1 MSLIDL
7 LYIRI
12 SFPLGVVN
20 LFKTVAISLRLPA
33 LLFSRRI
40 PTNCSR
46 IFCGIQTAWT
56 SGKRGKIQ
64 MKSFPLKSR
73 KSKMIATR
81 VCVASLHLQ
90 LAYPRRDA
98 AARHLRTLGHLI
110 ATNSEVRKILSDFS
124 VIGRDILARTAS
136 HAAESVRPEHDSL
149 TKVDRPAP
157 SDQFEASGS
166 RQAGSSGTPEGQ
178 VHSTSQ
184 TADDAQHSEVTEVR
198 AATEYVPFRSPSI
211 DLTGL
216 TAIRSMPTPK
226 VIPKSPVLQVA
237 CRILRRVSSLRRK
250 HLYSQN
256 R

>member
-1 MSLIDL
+1 
-7 LYIRI
+7 
-12 SFPLGVVN
+12 
-20 LFKTVAISLRLPA
+20 
-33 LLFSRRI
+33 
-40 PTNCSR
+40 
-46 IFCGIQTAWT
+46 
-56 SGKRGKIQ
+56 
-64 MKSFPLKSR
+64 
-73 KSKMIATR
+73 MIATR

-198 AATEYVPFRSPSI
+198 AATEYVPVPLSLHRFNRFNSDTI
-211 DLTGL
+211 DADAEGDTKKSGLTG
-216 TAIRSMPTPK
+216 R
-226 VIPKSPVLQVA
+226 LQNFKA
-237 CRILRRVSSLRRK
+237 SIELEE
-250 HLYSQN
+250 
-256 R
+256 